1 MNLWEIEQNEYN
13 PKQNKKYETIFTL
26 ANGYRGLRGVN
37 EFSNEEW
44 KGNFIAGIYDKADAD
59 VQEIVNNP
67 DPLSIRFFID
77 KESINLDKSKI
88 LKFSRSLNMK
98 ESILNT
104 EFEIQ
109 LDSGKIIEVKSQRFV
124 SMNNKHL
131 WASKYEIIPKNFSD
145 KLIIE
150 NEIDGT
156 TTNSANSPYD
166 EIKHYIIKEMKDLEP
181 GILLKSETKDTKT
194 NIIEATTIRCS
205 KGYENLLK
213 NRKFKILGEKVKELY
228 ELFIKENETYVIY
241 KYGVTY
247 TSRDKV
253 DDIQQAEEELN
264 QFAFL
269 GFEEE
274 LKKHIEE
281 WKKIWDKIDIEIE
294 GDEKAQIGIRFNVYQ
309 LTSCANKDD
318 PKISIAAKGLH
329 GEGYKGHIFWDTEI
343 YMLPFFIYTQPDTAR
358 SLLLYRYHTLSGA
371 RQNASLNGYKGAQ
384 YAWESTDTGLETT
397 PKWGKDY
404 LGNPVRI
411 WTGDEEIHIS
421 ADIAFSIYEYFKI
434 TNDEKFMIDYGSE
447 ILFETAK
454 FWESRL
460 EYNYQKDRYEIN
472 KVIGPDEFHEHVN
485 NNAYTNYLA
494 KWNLKKACEISKW
507 LKERDPIKYRKL
519 ENKLGLSQS
528 DFEKWEKISEKIFIP
543 RYYGSPLI
551 EQFEGYF
558 NLKDYTISQWDKN
571 KMPLWPKSVEL
582 DKINQTQLV
591 KQADVIMLLLLL
603 DEEFDLETK
612 KVNYEYYEKRTM
624 HKSSL
629 SPSMYS
635 IMGLKVG
642 DTHNAYEYFIKTVM
656 TDLEDNQGNT
666 EYGLH
671 AASSGGSWQSVV
683 YGFAGL
689 SIDKEG
695 ILSFN
700 PWLPK
705 LWEKLAFKV
714 VLRNTEIFISIYK
727 DKVII
732 QVTEDINI
740 NIFSK
745 TYFIEKQKPFILT
758 FNN

>member
-1 MNLWEIEQNEYN
+1 MNLWGIEQNEYN

-37 EFSNEEW
+37 EFSNEGW

-98 ESILNT
+98 ESTLNT

-124 SMNNKHL
+124 SMNNRHL

-156 TTNSANSPYD
+156 TTNSANSPYN

-194 NIIEATTIRCS
+194 NVIEATTIRCS
-205 KGYENLLK
+205 KDYENLLK

-228 ELFIKENETYVIY
+228 ELFIKENETYVVY

-247 TSRDKV
+247 TSRDKA

-358 SLLLYRYHTLSGA
+358 SLLLYRYHTLNGA

-507 LKERDPIKYRKL
+507 LKEKDPIKYRKL

-528 DFEKWEKISEKIFIP
+528 DFEKWEKMSEKIFIP
-543 RYYGSPLI
+543 RYYDSPLI

-714 VLRNTEIFISIYK
+714 VLRNTEVFISIYK

>member
-1 MNLWEIEQNEYN
+1 MNLWGIEQNEYN

-37 EFSNEEW
+37 EFSNEGW

-98 ESILNT
+98 ESTLNT

-124 SMNNKHL
+124 SMNNRHL

-156 TTNSANSPYD
+156 TTNTANSPYN

-194 NIIEATTIRCS
+194 NVIEATTIRCS
-205 KGYENLLK
+205 KDYENLLK

-228 ELFIKENETYVIY
+228 ELFIKENETYVVY

-247 TSRDKV
+247 TSRDKA

-358 SLLLYRYHTLSGA
+358 SLLLYRYHTLNGA

-494 KWNLKKACEISKW
+494 KWDLKKACEISKW
-507 LKERDPIKYRKL
+507 LKEKDPIKYRKL

-528 DFEKWEKISEKIFIP
+528 DFEKWEKMSEKIFIP
-543 RYYGSPLI
+543 RYYDSPLI

-714 VLRNTEIFISIYK
+714 VLRNTEVFISIYK

>member
-37 EFSNEEW
+37 EFSNEGW

-98 ESILNT
+98 ESTLNT

-156 TTNSANSPYD
+156 TTNSANSPYN

-194 NIIEATTIRCS
+194 NVIEATTIRCS
-205 KGYENLLK
+205 KDYENLLK

-228 ELFIKENETYVIY
+228 ELFIKENETYVVY

-247 TSRDKV
+247 TSRDKA

-358 SLLLYRYHTLSGA
+358 SLLLYRYHTLNGA

-494 KWNLKKACEISKW
+494 KWDLKKACEISKW
-507 LKERDPIKYRKL
+507 LKEKDPIKYRKL

-528 DFEKWEKISEKIFIP
+528 DFEKWEKMSEKIFIP
-543 RYYGSPLI
+543 RYYDSPLI

-714 VLRNTEIFISIYK
+714 VLRNTEVFISIYK